1 MLGQAPGAD
10 RLNEWSRLFDGN
22 VGDGMDSDEAVDAL
36 ANHIA
41 GAEAFEAKYPFFL
54 SSERFAKEFL
64 GDLLGE
70 DNVSAEAMAGAEGI
84 VAGMLNDGMTR
95 GTLALFLVNALLDI
109 AAEIAAGE
117 ESTDL
122 HEAFGMA
129 ATAFHNKVMV
139 AEHYT
144 VEARMAEPSA
154 SVLDGVTAD
163 ADSVAMAIDAIDN
176 PPTAPEEM
184 MGENYSLA
192 KTRDNIK
199 GTDYDDNF
207 LADADEDG
215 FATLNGFDTIDGG
228 GGNDIMSVYDIST
241 DPDIGEAE
249 YDAQVSNIE
258 HLEIFA
264 RGGITANLS
273 GWEGLERVE
282 LEQFARA
289 GNVSVTV
296 DGATVGTDRTFG
308 GNVTIVG
315 SAGEVSVTAGKTSDI
330 KVGSGAHTTSVMTK
344 GGDTVDVNLNGAGG
358 QSMTVAT
365 VMLDGVTGEG
375 LGGDGKRGNPM
386 EADFV
391 TIAADNADLDASATV
406 TQYGT
411 NVGGTFTAV
420 PNTDAGSDKYYI
432 AKIQDIN
439 GNDDGTGLD
448 AGEVVVTTDF
458 AMARADEG
466 DPMRVQMFKDGKRV
480 DPGTEGAVSGTDSG
494 GVPIHVNS
502 DAIEHVSLSN
512 TYATIAV
519 INKSKEAEDLMVT
532 VNKYGSAAVAGKF
545 CITGDGAAENVSIM
559 VAGDSNFA
567 LANNATKTV
576 SISGDGDLTLDVTN
590 FVGPP
595 TNVDAGG
602 ANTPAASATLE
613 TITSSGGGKL
623 TMDVAGT
630 AKLKTIDA
638 SASSGDNSIKGVH
651 AAVAEVHGG
660 SGNDTIM
667 AAGFHKDG
675 LTVNLGAGSD
685 VFASAGGNGKSRV
698 DGGDGMDTLHLT
710 GNSATY
716 KVDGKDVSIF
726 SNFEALEIG
735 GSGMA
740 AHDVGLLGVQT
751 VSARASTGSVT
762 LNNMADG
769 MGIDVIGKAGAA
781 PVGTHAMITHSMKA
795 REAGDRR
802 YSGELDVSLHASGGA
817 KDSKDSV
824 TGTARLTLTADE
836 EIETLNVATSARV
849 GGSHASVS
857 AKNKPSAA
865 SYGNQLELM
874 GADQDVAGT
883 ATAVASSVEAI
894 VVSGT
899 AAVTV
904 SLKNSA
910 GTGDAAGAAQ
920 FAGLE
925 LIEAVDNTGGV
936 TFTAVLSETVTLGQ
950 RLEMVGGAG
959 MDDFTGGSHAQG
971 DMLMGGG
978 GNDTLSGGGGTDTI
992 TGGAGAD
999 KMTGGTEADMFKYAS
1014 ASESQGVKSGFDT
1027 IVDFE
1032 PGADKISLGKTVFN
1046 GLHRGDNIREVTA
1059 AAAIINSTDTAADET
1074 ARTDGDASTNPTAN
1088 SLEAWLGTGKDVF
1101 KTSTGTGL
1109 ATDVTQHAIT
1119 TVNDTYWT
1127 TAPVADDPDTTEDE
1141 SVTGVSATRTWV
1153 LIDVDADGD
1162 FDAATDMV
1170 ILLSGDVGGTAF
1182 NLTDDGSDFVA

>member
-1 MLGQAPGAD
+1 MLGSAPGTD
-10 RLNEWSRLFDGN
+10 RLNDW
-22 VGDGMDSDEAVDAL
+22 VDDLDDDMSVEDL
-36 ANHIA
+36 ANHIEDSDDFQDEYPA
-41 GAEAFEAKYPFFL
+41 FMTDGEFAEAFMGNL
-54 SSERFAKEFL
+54 L
-64 GDLLGE
+64 GDYATAG
-70 DNVSAEAMAGAEGI
+70 VSAE
-84 VAGMLNDGMTR
+84 VAGVVEGLLGAGHSR
-95 GTLALFLVNALLDI
+95 GEVALLVVTAMLAI
-109 AAEIAAGE
+109 AAEGE
-117 ESTDL
+117 SHDL
-122 HEAFGMA
+122 YEALGMA
-129 ATAFHNKVMV
+129 STAFHNKVMV

-144 VEARMAEPSA
+144 VMARMAEPSA

-163 ADSVAMAIDAIDN
+163 ADSVMMAKDAIDN

-184 MGENYSLA
+184 MGDNFSLA

-199 GTDYDDNF
+199 GTDYDDHF
-207 LADADEDG
+207 LADADEGG

-296 DGATVGTDRTFG
+296 DGAMVSTDRTFG

-358 QSMTVAT
+358 QSMTVTT

-386 EADFV
+386 EANFV
-391 TIAADNADLDASATV
+391 TIPDGNATNTSPSDTSPAYVMADGTTLVNEAATGFEQNYYVAKNQMPA
-406 TQYGT
+406 G
-411 NVGGTFTAV
+411 GGTLA
-420 PNTDAGSDKYYI
+420 
-432 AKIQDIN
+432 
-439 GNDDGTGLD
+439 DDT
-448 AGEVVVTTDF
+448 VIVTTDF
-458 AMARADEG
+458 TMARADEG

-532 VNKYGSAAVAGKF
+532 VNKYGNKDVAGKF

-559 VAGDSNFA
+559 VAGDSNFD

-576 SISGDGDLTLDVTN
+576 SISGDGDLTLGVTN

-595 TNVDAGG
+595 TNVNAGG
-602 ANTPAASATLE
+602 ANTPAASTTLE

-638 SASSGDNSIKGVH
+638 SASSGGSSIKGVH

-660 SGNDTIM
+660 SGNDAIT

-675 LTVNLGAGSD
+675 LTVNLGAGND
-685 VFASAGGNGKSRV
+685 VFTSAGGNGKSRV

-710 GNSATY
+710 GDSATY

-735 GSGMA
+735 GSGA
-740 AHDVGLLGVQT
+740 AEHNVGLLGVQT
-751 VSARASTGSVT
+751 VSARASTAKVE

-781 PVGTHAMITHSMKA
+781 MVGTHAMIVHSMKA

-824 TGTARLTLTADE
+824 TGTAKLTLTADG

-874 GADQDVAGT
+874 GADQEVAGT
-883 ATAVASSVEAI
+883 DTAVASSVEAI

-904 SLKNSA
+904 SLTNSDATA
-910 GTGDAAGAAQ
+910 GAAGAAQ

-936 TFTAVLSETVTLGQ
+936 TFTAVLSEAVTLGQ

-1027 IVDFE
+1027 IVDFA
-1032 PGADKISLGKTVFN
+1032 PGTDKISLGKTVFN

-1127 TAPVADDPDTTEDE
+1127 TAPVADDPDTAEDE

-1170 ILLSGDVGGTAF
+1170 ILLSGGVGGTAF
-1182 NLTDDGSDFVA
+1182 DLTNDGSDFTA